1 MPSVP
6 HIQSGRSVVM
16 GRSWALNPGALPPR
30 VEATRSAPRISRGRR
45 ARLLRIP
52 KAPSEAQTFW

>member
-1 MPSVP
+1 
-6 HIQSGRSVVM
+6 M